1 MASIKVGLRP
11 ATSMPILT
19 ASRIVSDGRPLV
31 DLTALVDRSCG
42 GRRCDEDWMEA
53 STAFYSACVLG
64 AIGVWLLLRRGS
76 RPLLVA
82 GTLLALGVFGWLI
95 AEVGELYAGSAGRP
109 EKPGFFFLFF
119 GAIALAGAVRMITNA
134 RPVYSALYFVLV
146 VLSSAALF
154 LLMEAEFMAFALVIV
169 YAGAILITYLFVLML
184 AQQAP
189 TPGEEDKEAEYDVN
203 PREPLAAVVVGFI
216 MMAVLGSMVWDGPE
230 ALPRHQSVEQATAE
244 AWRDLAVMPRRLK
257 QVVEARYPEFDWPP
271 RERAPGGGYLN
282 IRGTMAYVI
291 GAEKGKTELNEF
303 VLRPEDVPNNSQRLG
318 IALVRKFPVSLELAG
333 VILLMAMFG
342 AVVLARRQIEI
353 GEDEKRV
360 AAGLRRLLID
370 PDDEPRIGAA
380 GGGPRS

>member
-1 MASIKVGLRP
+1 
-11 ATSMPILT
+11 
-19 ASRIVSDGRPLV
+19 
-31 DLTALVDRSCG
+31 
-42 GRRCDEDWMEA
+42 MEA

-76 RPLLVA
+76 RPLLAV
-82 GTLLALGVFGWLI
+82 GTLLALGAFGWLI
-95 AEVGELYAGSAGRP
+95 AQVGELYAGPAGRP
-109 EKPGFFFLFF
+109 EKPGFFFLLFA
-119 GAIALAGAVRMITNA
+119 AIALASAVRMITNA

-189 TPGEEDKEAEYDVN
+189 TPGDEEKKAEYDVN

-216 MMAVLGSMVWDGPE
+216 MMAVLGSMIWDGPE
-230 ALPRHQSVEQATAE
+230 ALPRHQSVEAATSE

-257 QVVEARYPEFDWPP
+257 EVVTARYPEFDWPP
-271 RERAPGGGYLN
+271 KEDAPGGGYLN
-282 IRGTMAYVI
+282 INGAMAYVT
-291 GAEKGKTELNEF
+291 GTEKDKTELVEF
-303 VLRPEDVPNNSQRLG
+303 VVRPEDLPNNSQRLG
-318 IALVRKFPVSLELAG
+318 VALVRKFPVSLELAG

-342 AVVLARRQIEI
+342 AVVLARRQIEL

-360 AAGLRRLLID
+360 AAGMRRLFVD
-370 PDDEPRIGAA
+370 PDEEPRISTG